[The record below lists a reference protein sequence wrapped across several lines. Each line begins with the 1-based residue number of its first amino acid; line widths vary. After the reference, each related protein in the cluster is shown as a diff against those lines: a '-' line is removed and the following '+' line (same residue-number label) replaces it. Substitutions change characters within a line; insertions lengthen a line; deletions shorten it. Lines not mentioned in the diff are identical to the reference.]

1 MTSSTITLH
10 APAKTKSQGRLDVL
24 QMLSG
29 VLLILFLW
37 AHMLLVSSVLISPSL
52 MNAIAWF
59 FEATYMAQVGGPLIG
74 LLIFTHFLL
83 AARKMPWKASES
95 EAFFKHS
102 VMMKHRDT
110 WMWLVQVGTAL
121 LILVMAGIHMWV
133 VLTDLPISAVKSA
146 ARIQHGGWLPF
157 YLILLPIAE
166 IHVGI
171 GFYRIGVKYGVIT
184 TDNRAWYKR
193 RENALM
199 GGFIFIGL
207 ITLIRF
213 MYLPLHSGM

>member
-1 MTSSTITLH
+1 MNSSTITLH
-10 APAKTKSQGRLDVL
+10 APAKSKTQGRLDFF
-24 QMLSG
+24 QMISG

-37 AHMLLVSSVLISPSL
+37 AHMLLVSSVIISPGL

-74 LLIFTHFLL
+74 ILIFAHFLL
-83 AARKMPWKASES
+83 AARKMPWKTSES
-95 EAFFKHS
+95 DAFIKHS
-102 VMMKHRDT
+102 IMMKHRDT
-110 WMWLVQVGTAL
+110 WMWLAQVVTAL
-121 LILVMAGIHMWV
+121 IILIMASIHMWV

-146 ARIQHGGWLPF
+146 ARIQHGGWLLF
-157 YLILLPIAE
+157 YLILLPVAE
-166 IHVGI
+166 THVGI

-184 TDNRAWYKR
+184 KDNRTWYKKK
-193 RENALM
+193 EYALM

-207 ITLIRF
+207 ITLVRF

>member
-1 MTSSTITLH
+1 MNSSTITLH
-10 APAKTKSQGRLDVL
+10 APAKNKTQGRLDL
-24 QMLSG
+24 FQMISG

-37 AHMLLVSSVLISPSL
+37 AHMLLVSSVIISPNL

-74 LLIFTHFLL
+74 ILIFAHFLL
-83 AARKMPWKASES
+83 AARKMPWKTSES
-95 EAFFKHS
+95 EAFIKHS
-102 VMMKHRDT
+102 IMMKHRDT
-110 WMWLVQVGTAL
+110 WMWLAQVATAL
-121 LILVMAGIHMWV
+121 IILIMASIHMWA

-146 ARIQHGGWLPF
+146 ARIQHGGWLLF
-157 YLILLPIAE
+157 YLILLPVAE
-166 IHVGI
+166 THVGI

-184 TDNRAWYKR
+184 KDNRTWYKKK
-193 RENALM
+193 EYALM

-207 ITLIRF
+207 ITLVRF

>member
-1 MTSSTITLH
+1 MNSSTITLH
-10 APAKTKSQGRLDVL
+10 APIKSKTQGRLDIL

-37 AHMLLVSSVLISPSL
+37 THMLLVSSVIIGPGV

-59 FEATYMAQVGGPLIG
+59 LEVTYMAQIGGPMIG

-83 AARKMPWKASES
+83 AARKMPWKSSES
-95 EAFFKHS
+95 EAFIKHS
-102 VMMKHRDT
+102 IMMKHRDT
-110 WMWLVQVGTAL
+110 WMWLAQVGTAL
-121 LILVMAGIHMWV
+121 VILIMAGVHMWV
-133 VLTDLPISAVKSA
+133 VLTDLPITAVKSA

-171 GFYRIGVKYGVIT
+171 GFYRIGVKYGIIT
-184 TDNRAWYKR
+184 AKNRAWYKR
-193 RENALM
+193 KEYALT
-199 GGFIFIGL
+199 GGFILIGL
-207 ITLIRF
+207 ITLVRF
-213 MYLPLHSGM
+213 MYLPLYSGM